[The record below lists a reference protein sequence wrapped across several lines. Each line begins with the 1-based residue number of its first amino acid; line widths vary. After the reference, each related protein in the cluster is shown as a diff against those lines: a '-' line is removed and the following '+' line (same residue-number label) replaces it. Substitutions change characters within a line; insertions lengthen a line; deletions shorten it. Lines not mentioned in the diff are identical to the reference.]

1 VLADLELRVGKP
13 IRLQSE
19 ALYSVEQYDIVLA

>member
-1 VLADLELRVGKP
+1 VTGKP

-19 ALYSVEQYDIVLA
+19 ALYAPDQFDVVLM